1 MKKKSPLLGALPIIA
16 QALGRRLGVNVV
28 IGGSRACTNGRT
40 VYLPEL
46 PAEGESLAV
55 LANGFID
62 HEAAHIRYT
71 DFTVQKPEGLAG
83 QLAGLLEDIRIEQA
97 LGADYPG
104 SRDNLAAL
112 VAYLETQDPVRLP
125 PEGAAEIPVM
135 QALYCILRAQVL
147 GQQALAPAATAMEG
161 WIEQRLPEGVV
172 VKLLALAF
180 EVRRAASTADA
191 QALALRIVAMLE
203 DEATRPP
210 ESPPTGDGAG
220 GHGSLSSGDAP
231 ETGPGPSSSGN
242 AGDAGAPGASP
253 SDPAGSDPQDSLTP
267 SDTPDAGLDSST
279 SGDAT
284 DTPDAGQ
291 DSSASG
297 ASGDGA
303 GSGAAA
309 DAVRRQALASLLA
322 SDDEDRATDLGARA
336 GQWLVDAMAKEENRS
351 QRVTLA
357 EYDDPPSNRDPAAAV
372 AQARAA
378 TAQLRRRLGTLV
390 QAHRNDEAWLSR
402 RGHRLDTTGLYRLNT
417 GDPARFLRYGERA
430 APATAVGLLLDRSGS
445 MNHQIDLAGQAVLA
459 TALALEDLDGVSCW
473 AAAFPG
479 VYYHQIVPLK
489 GFAERTRRVAGRF
502 GLAAGGGTPLAT
514 ALWRAGF
521 ELIRRPEPRRLLIV
535 ATDGQPNDVDAA
547 HDILGRCRTSGIE
560 VIGLG
565 IGQSLTEVRAVFG
578 DRDATAIEA
587 ITALAPA
594 LFALLEQRLAPAG

>member
-1 MKKKSPLLGALPIIA
+1 M
-16 QALGRRLGVNVV
+16 
-28 IGGSRACTNGRT
+28 
-40 VYLPEL
+40 
-46 PAEGESLAV
+46 
-55 LANGFID
+55 
-62 HEAAHIRYT
+62 
-71 DFTVQKPEGLAG
+71 
-83 QLAGLLEDIRIEQA
+83 
-97 LGADYPG
+97 
-104 SRDNLAAL
+104 
-112 VAYLETQDPVRLP
+112 TQ
-125 PEGAAEIPVM
+125 
-135 QALYCILRAQVL
+135 
-147 GQQALAPAATAMEG
+147 
-161 WIEQRLPEGVV
+161 
-172 VKLLALAF
+172 
-180 EVRRAASTADA
+180 
-191 QALALRIVAMLE
+191 
-203 DEATRPP
+203 
-210 ESPPTGDGAG
+210 
-220 GHGSLSSGDAP
+220 
-231 ETGPGPSSSGN
+231 
-242 AGDAGAPGASP
+242 
-253 SDPAGSDPQDSLTP
+253 
-267 SDTPDAGLDSST
+267 
-279 SGDAT
+279 
-284 DTPDAGQ
+284 
-291 DSSASG
+291 
-297 ASGDGA
+297 
-303 GSGAAA
+303 
-309 DAVRRQALASLLA
+309 
-322 SDDEDRATDLGARA
+322 
-336 GQWLVDAMAKEENRS
+336 EENPS

-479 VYYHQIVPLK
+479 VYHHQIVPLK

-502 GLAAGGGTPLAT
+502 GLAAGGGTPLAS